1 MKVFYAS
8 IVIYSVGMCFLKIS
22 ILLQYR
28 RIFAVAMMQKL
39 TLIGLIFEGCWAITA
54 TFLLALICVPVAS
67 FWDDSIE
74 GRCINQ
80 LVVWYLNAT
89 INLVTD
95 FLVFSM
101 PLPVISSL
109 QLRKPQKIMLMGIFC
124 LGFFGCIISI
134 LRLRTLS
141 VAAETDDP
149 TWDNVDAAIWSFLEL
164 SIGVTV
170 SCLPTLRPLLVKIT
184 PNLFASIT
192 PRRSGGNV
200 VHGTGSQ
207 NPYHFPYPHSHSRSH
222 GGGTELPSARTWT
235 QSQSR
240 ARTAVMSTQTQTQ
253 TIKDSDSTSDLFD
266 GAGSG
271 SGSGIASS
279 HARPSENE
287 DRLNNN
293 STYNVEVS
301 SDTKSQGSIW
311 SSGGRSSRSSDEKR
325 PGNNNSNKNISWGG
339 ITATTQITQE
349 VEVTRDPV

>member
-124 LGFFGCIISI
+124 LGF
-134 LRLRTLS
+134 L
-141 VAAETDDP
+141 
-149 TWDNVDAAIWSFLEL
+149 
-164 SIGVTV
+164 
-170 SCLPTLRPLLVKIT
+170 
-184 PNLFASIT
+184 
-192 PRRSGGNV
+192 
-200 VHGTGSQ
+200 
-207 NPYHFPYPHSHSRSH
+207 
-222 GGGTELPSARTWT
+222 
-235 QSQSR
+235 
-240 ARTAVMSTQTQTQ
+240 
-253 TIKDSDSTSDLFD
+253 
-266 GAGSG
+266 
-271 SGSGIASS
+271 
-279 HARPSENE
+279 
-287 DRLNNN
+287 
-293 STYNVEVS
+293 
-301 SDTKSQGSIW
+301 
-311 SSGGRSSRSSDEKR
+311 
-325 PGNNNSNKNISWGG
+325 
-339 ITATTQITQE
+339 
-349 VEVTRDPV
+349 

>member
-1 MKVFYAS
+1 MNHS
-8 IVIYSVGMCFLKIS
+8 
-22 ILLQYR
+22 
-28 RIFAVAMMQKL
+28 
-39 TLIGLIFEGCWAITA
+39 
-54 TFLLALICVPVAS
+54 
-67 FWDDSIE
+67 
-74 GRCINQ
+74 
-80 LVVWYLNAT
+80 
-89 INLVTD
+89 
-95 FLVFSM
+95 
-101 PLPVISSL
+101 
-109 QLRKPQKIMLMGIFC
+109 
-124 LGFFGCIISI
+124 GCIISI

-192 PRRSGGNV
+192 PRRSGGNF

-240 ARTAVMSTQTQTQ
+240 ARTAVMSTQTQAQ

-266 GAGSG
+266 GAG

-301 SDTKSQGSIW
+301 SGTKSQGSIW
-311 SSGGRSSRSSDEKR
+311 SSGGHSSRSSDEKR

-349 VEVTRDPV
+349 VEVARDPV